1 MVIGNR
7 SNAACTRKWEPAEGA
22 VTGRMQFVLIST
34 ELGVT
39 PWAAIKICINK
50 FCSSVQSSGK
60 MGEKAGIS
68 LLSYF
73 LSHMPLIPHFWRI
86 SALSIVSLPLQYR
99 GCTSF
104 GQKTFVLL
112 NCRLT
117 AGRILINFHSACE
130 ILSPLHIYIAHSG
143 VFLLTATSWI
153 TFTKSIFLNSK

>member
-1 MVIGNR
+1 
-7 SNAACTRKWEPAEGA
+7 
-22 VTGRMQFVLIST
+22 
-34 ELGVT
+34 
-39 PWAAIKICINK
+39 
-50 FCSSVQSSGK
+50 

-73 LSHMPLIPHFWRI
+73 LSHMSLIPHFWRI

-153 TFTKSIFLNSK
+153 TFTKSIFLNSKQIYESFSSKIDKKMLCVKLFLKFRCVRKYTLFPIFCSNFI